1 MRIISSK
8 TNRFSLL
15 PSTFYLLPSA
25 FFYLLP
31 SVSLANDSIK
41 IFDTPNKL
49 TFTDLAGRL
58 AGVGNTIITFLVGVA
73 LVLLIW
79 GAFKYIRAAGD
90 SEKLA
95 EGRRV
100 AVYGIIALFLMLS
113 FWGFVMIIKKSLF
126 G

>member
-1 MRIISSK
+1 MKTIIYK
-8 TNRFSLL
+8 TSRFSLL
-15 PSTFYLLPSA
+15 LSTFYILLALPLVASAQETIKVFNPS
-25 FFYLLP
+25 
-31 SVSLANDSIK
+31 
-41 IFDTPNKL
+41 TKL

-100 AVYGIIALFLMLS
+100 AVYGIIALFL
-113 FWGFVMIIKKSLF
+113 
-126 G
+126 